1 MRLYL
6 LLPKPKHYFTVLIKD
21 KPTILK
27 RFLTISFTFILLLGV
42 LAEAKATTGEK
53 EEKSQDKNQQQPKEQ
68 TLPKMEEAQGG
79 LSQAKPVQTLQV
91 DTSRESSF
99 EKFNFIF
106 YFLYKHKYESDGSFE
121 NGDVRLLE
129 AK

>member
-6 LLPKPKHYFTVLIKD
+6 LLPKPKHYFTVLIKV

-27 RFLTISFTFILLLGV
+27 RFLTISFTIILSLGM
-42 LAEAKATTGEK
+42 AINANATTGEK
-53 EEKSQDKNQQQPKEQ
+53 EEKSKDKNQQRPKEQ
-68 TLPKMEEAQGG
+68 TLPKEVEPQGG
-79 LSQAKPVQTLQV
+79 LEQSKPVQTLQV